1 MADFIH
7 IDTKYARRDIAR
19 MESAANALEDAER
32 KYRELQAHVESVYF
46 GDAAKALAHT
56 LAIEGT
62 RCRFNATDLR
72 TAAGNLR
79 KAIEQYEDYSK
90 KIVNSIKGK

>member
-19 MESAANALEDAER
+19 MESAVRALEDAER

-46 GDAAKALAHT
+46 GDAAKALAHA
-56 LAIEGT
+56 LAIEGI
-62 RCRFNATDLR
+62 RCRTNANSLR
-72 TAAGNLR
+72 TAATNLR
-79 KAIEQYEDYSK
+79 KAIEQYENYSK